1 MPIRDERNSI
11 VGLKERFRSR
21 AQHLCKFIGT
31 KENFCIRNKKEFNSH
46 RTGSGHQ
53 HGRRFIV
60 LGHQYGR
67 RDVMWKH
74 SLVYHLHKSL
84 NFTKKQPLQP
94 ETVFFSVWKVPSGN
108 TGLLFQMFSLL
119 RNIFFGND
127 TKSSAPCVFQTDL
140 SGNVLF
146 FLNWQTASTFP
157 RIVWLGGVV
166 GGGVRSYC
174 WLIVVMHIQL
184 QSSNEF

>member
-60 LGHQYGR
+60 LGHQYGH

-74 SLVYHLHKSL
+74 SMVYHLHKSL

-94 ETVFFSVWKVPSGN
+94 ETVFFFRLESSVREYRTTFSDVLVAPEYFFPERHQKQCSMCFSNGFVGK
-108 TGLLFQMFSLL
+108 LF
-119 RNIFFGND
+119 
-127 TKSSAPCVFQTDL
+127 V
-140 SGNVLF
+140 

-174 WLIVVMHIQL
+174 WLIVVMHTLL
-184 QSSNEF
+184 QSSYEI